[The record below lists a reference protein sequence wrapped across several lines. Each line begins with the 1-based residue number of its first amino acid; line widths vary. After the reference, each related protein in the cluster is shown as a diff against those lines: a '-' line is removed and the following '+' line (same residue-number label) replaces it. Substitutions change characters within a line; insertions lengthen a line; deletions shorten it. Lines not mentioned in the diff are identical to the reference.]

1 MIISSLLLI
10 FFIIY
15 VSFNYYSITNSRLLK
30 PIHFKIPDKD
40 FTNNRYSKK
49 KVPLVVDTIII
60 GSGISGLT
68 VASLL
73 AKFGKK
79 VLVLEQ
85 HYVAGGSTHVFEED
99 GIEHETGYHY
109 IGNVHKRQ
117 VLFDILSDKK
127 IEWCQL
133 GEETKEKIYDEI
145 IIGEN
150 HYKFESGVQFLK
162 QYLIDKYSQA
172 KKIFSGM
179 QMIHHLEC
187 I

>member
-1 MIISSLLLI
+1 M
-10 FFIIY
+10 
-15 VSFNYYSITNSRLLK
+15 
-30 PIHFKIPDKD
+30 
-40 FTNNRYSKK
+40 
-49 KVPLVVDTIII
+49 PLVVDSIII

-109 IGNVHKRQ
+109 IGNVNKRQ
-117 VLFDILSDKK
+117 EIFDILTDEK

-133 GEETKEKIYDEI
+133 GENTTQKVYDEVI
-145 IIGEN
+145 IENN
-150 HYKFESGVQFLK
+150 HYKFESGVSYLK
-162 QYLIDKYSQA
+162 NYL
-172 KKIFSGM
+172 
-179 QMIHHLEC
+179 
-187 I
+187 